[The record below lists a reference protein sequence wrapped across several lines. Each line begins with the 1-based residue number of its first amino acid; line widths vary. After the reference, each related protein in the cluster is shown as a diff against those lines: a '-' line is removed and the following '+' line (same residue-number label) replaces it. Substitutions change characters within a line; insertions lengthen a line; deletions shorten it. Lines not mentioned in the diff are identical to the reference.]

1 MEEVTVGGATAFM
14 YKALVAIKDS
24 EETILALLLREG
36 IPSKSTTASLGP
48 VGKTIG
54 NRVCTLL
61 VTAAVGTEAVGIY
74 AKSIENKAQQ
84 KDRLY

>member
-14 YKALVAIKDS
+14 YKALVAIKDL
-24 EETILALLLREG
+24 EETILALFLQEG

-48 VGKTIG
+48 VRKTISD
-54 NRVCTLL
+54 RVCTLL
-61 VTAAVGTEAVGIY
+61 VMATVGTEAVGIH
-74 AKSIENKAQQ
+74 AESMENKAQQ